1 MTDISDYELALQ
13 LQFAEEVDVHDSCV
27 DDFQLA
33 QILSEPD
40 DHRLGA
46 PPIVS
51 DSLRYSKIVVRSQ
64 HVAENMVTSKPL
76 PVTSSTYSSACQ
88 QERKVQYLDDH
99 QYKVLVKH
107 DPLLNALSN
116 SERLSELEGVGDLTG
131 NGLLVN
137 KTVSCSLRRFIQAQE
152 KASSS
157 KRTNTKKAK
166 TLDSRKM

>member
-1 MTDISDYELALQ
+1 MTDLSDYELALQ
-13 LQFAEEVDVHDSCV
+13 LQFAEEADV
-27 DDFQLA
+27 DDPCADDFRLA

-40 DHRLGA
+40 DHRSGA
-46 PPIVS
+46 PPVVT

-64 HVAENMVTSKPL
+64 HVEERTLSSKPL
-76 PVTSSTYSSACQ
+76 PVTSSAYSSACQ

-137 KTVSCSLRRFIQAQE
+137 KTVSCSLRSFIQAQG
-152 KASSS
+152 KVSKRSSS
-157 KRTNTKKAK
+157 KKTNISNQYSKNT
-166 TLDSRKM
+166 